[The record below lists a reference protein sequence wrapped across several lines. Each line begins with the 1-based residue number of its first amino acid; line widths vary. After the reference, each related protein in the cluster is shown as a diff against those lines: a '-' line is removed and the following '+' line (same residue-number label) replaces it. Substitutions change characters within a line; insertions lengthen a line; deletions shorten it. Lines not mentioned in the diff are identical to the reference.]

1 MPNLLKIS
9 SDIESYFRNG
19 FSRTLHTDLKVGSN
33 FYDHYLQSCTKN
45 LMLPLGSAMHVA
57 ENGAVELESMV
68 KVATSA
74 CSPYAPH
81 LERQSL

>member
-1 MPNLLKIS
+1 
-9 SDIESYFRNG
+9 
-19 FSRTLHTDLKVGSN
+19 
-33 FYDHYLQSCTKN
+33 
-45 LMLPLGSAMHVA
+45 MLPLGSAMHVA